1 MLAGRT
7 LLNSSTVIADSS
19 SNGLGFPQGILAN
32 SPLNGSL
39 LVVDGAKNQVVQFS
53 DRDPAAVNV
62 SVLIRYWSGTNQLT
76 TPYNIFLDKTR
87 SPADLYVSDSG
98 SHRVLLFSAMQ
109 VLSPTPRIVA
119 GTGTAGSGLNEL
131 NTPCGIVLDQQRNLI
146 IADYLNHRVVRYS
159 SNATSGTVI
168 IGTGSQGSDSV
179 SLRNPAGLFF
189 DEINALLYV
198 ADVFNHRIQRYSLND
213 TSFPLN
219 GTTVAGGHGQGSG
232 MDQFNQPYDLWISN
246 KTGAIYIADSNN
258 HRIQR
263 WQRGASAGV
272 TVAGDPLGLSGSNET
287 LLRNPYRLAINADE
301 TFLYVSDGLNSRIQR
316 FQLI

>member
-1 MLAGRT
+1 M
-7 LLNSSTVIADSS
+7 
-19 SNGLGFPQGILAN
+19 
-32 SPLNGSL
+32 NGSL

-53 DRDPAAVNV
+53 DRDPAVINA
-62 SVLIRYWSGTNQLT
+62 SIFIRSWSGTNQLT
-76 TPYNIFLDKTR
+76 TPYNLFLDKTR
-87 SPADLYVSDSG
+87 SPYDLYVSDSG

-109 VLSPTPRIVA
+109 ARNPTPRIVA
-119 GTGTAGSGLNEL
+119 GIGASGSSLNQL
-131 NTPCGIVLDQQRNLI
+131 NTPCGIALDRQKNLI

-159 SNATSGTVI
+159 PNATSGTVL

-179 SLRNPAGLFF
+179 SLRNPSGLFF

-198 ADVFNHRIQRYSLND
+198 ADVFNHRIQRYSLNVS
-213 TSFPLN
+213 SFPLN
-219 GTTVAGGHGQGSG
+219 GTTVAGGHGQGSA
-232 MDQFNQPYDLWISN
+232 MDQLNQPYDLWISN

-263 WQRGASAGV
+263 WQRGASTGV
-272 TVAGDPLGLSGSNET
+272 TIAGDPLGLSGSNAT
-287 LLRNPYRLAINADE
+287 LLKFPYRIAINADE